1 MDLGDDV
8 VSTTTV
14 MQREG
19 KMKDTLKLSRL
30 AYPRAT
36 LITFLSL
43 LLLVLS
49 VGIFAD
55 PYIPTETAQTASAGY
70 NVLDHLLATVS

>member
-1 MDLGDDV
+1 
-8 VSTTTV
+8 
-14 MQREG
+14 
-19 KMKDTLKLSRL
+19 MKDNLKLSRL

-36 LITFLSL
+36 LITFLGL

-55 PYIPTETAQTASAGY
+55 PYVQIESVQTTFVGTD
-70 NVLDHLLATVS
+70 VLKQLAATFS

>member
-1 MDLGDDV
+1 
-8 VSTTTV
+8 
-14 MQREG
+14 
-19 KMKDTLKLSRL
+19 MKDNLKLSRL

-55 PYIPTETAQTASAGY
+55 PYVQIESAQTTFVGTD
-70 NVLDHLLATVS
+70 VLKQLAATFS

>member
-1 MDLGDDV
+1 MYLGDDV

-49 VGIFAD
+49 VGILAD

-70 NVLDHLLATVS
+70 NVLDQLLATVS

>member
-1 MDLGDDV
+1 MT
-8 VSTTTV
+8 SFP
-14 MQREG
+14 QRRLCKE
-19 KMKDTLKLSRL
+19 KEQMKDTLKLSRL

-49 VGIFAD
+49 VGIFAH
-55 PYIPTETAQTASAGY
+55 PYIPTETTQTASAGY
-70 NVLDHLLATVS
+70 NVLDQLLATVS

>member
-1 MDLGDDV
+1 
-8 VSTTTV
+8 

-55 PYIPTETAQTASAGY
+55 PYIPTETAQTALAGY
-70 NVLDHLLATVS
+70 NVLDQLLAAIS

>member
-1 MDLGDDV
+1 
-8 VSTTTV
+8 
-14 MQREG
+14 
-19 KMKDTLKLSRL
+19 MKDTLKLSRL

-55 PYIPTETAQTASAGY
+55 PYILTETAQTASAGY
-70 NVLDHLLATVS
+70 NVLDQLLATVS

>member
-1 MDLGDDV
+1 M
-8 VSTTTV
+8 
-14 MQREG
+14 
-19 KMKDTLKLSRL
+19 
-30 AYPRAT
+30 
-36 LITFLSL
+36 ITFLNL

-70 NVLDHLLATVS
+70 NVLDQLLATVS

>member
-14 MQREG
+14 MLREG

-70 NVLDHLLATVS
+70 NVLDQLLATVS

>member
-1 MDLGDDV
+1 
-8 VSTTTV
+8 
-14 MQREG
+14 
-19 KMKDTLKLSRL
+19 MKDNLKLSRL

-36 LITFLSL
+36 LITFLGL

-55 PYIPTETAQTASAGY
+55 PYVQIESAQTTVVGTDA
-70 NVLDHLLATVS
+70 LKQLAATFS

>member
-1 MDLGDDV
+1 
-8 VSTTTV
+8 
-14 MQREG
+14 
-19 KMKDTLKLSRL
+19 MKDILKLSRL

-36 LITFLSL
+36 LLTFLGL

-55 PYIPTETAQTASAGY
+55 PQVQTEFAKKPLVNSDIISQ
-70 NVLDHLLATVS
+70 LAAALC

>member
-1 MDLGDDV
+1 MT
-8 VSTTTV
+8 SFP
-14 MQREG
+14 QRRLCKE
-19 KMKDTLKLSRL
+19 KEQMKDTLKLSRL

-70 NVLDHLLATVS
+70 NVLDRLLATVS

>member
-1 MDLGDDV
+1 
-8 VSTTTV
+8 
-14 MQREG
+14 
-19 KMKDTLKLSRL
+19 MKDNLKLSRL

-55 PYIPTETAQTASAGY
+55 PYLPTEAAQSSLAGS
-70 NVLDHLLATVS
+70 NVLEQLRATFS

>member
-1 MDLGDDV
+1 
-8 VSTTTV
+8 
-14 MQREG
+14 MQ
-19 KMKDTLKLSRL
+19 DNLKLSRL

-36 LITFLSL
+36 LLTFLGL

-55 PYIPTETAQTASAGY
+55 PQVPAEFTRDALVNSDIISQ
-70 NVLDHLLATVS
+70 LAAALC

>member
-1 MDLGDDV
+1 
-8 VSTTTV
+8 
-14 MQREG
+14 
-19 KMKDTLKLSRL
+19 MKDTLKLSRL

-55 PYIPTETAQTASAGY
+55 PYIPTETAQTGSAAY
-70 NVLDHLLATVS
+70 NVLDQLLATVS

>member
-19 KMKDTLKLSRL
+19 KMKDIKLSRL

-55 PYIPTETAQTASAGY
+55 PYIPTETTQTASAGY
-70 NVLDHLLATVS
+70 NVLDQLLDTVS

>member
-55 PYIPTETAQTASAGY
+55 PSIPTETAQTASAGY
-70 NVLDHLLATVS
+70 NVLDQRQATVS